1 MAVKHKIIVVLKGRY
16 TLIATQNG
24 PHWFNPD
31 GNPAMATAGSGDVLT
46 GIILGLLAQGYEPR
60 TAAVL
65 GVWLHARAGDRA
77 AAGGRFLLAGDII
90 ENL

>member
-1 MAVKHKIIVVLKGRY
+1 
-16 TLIATQNG
+16 
-24 PHWFNPD
+24 
-31 GNPAMATAGSGDVLT
+31 